1 MSKITEPGEPAISAN
16 GVDRRGAKID
26 LREWMQTDPMEQLR
40 KDRENEL
47 AAMEPEDRKRLLSG
61 RAHSPFRVSGASPAI
76 PREPQPAMRPP
87 RRCAVLQVDRATA
100 PP

>member
-47 AAMEPEDRKRLLSG
+47 AAMDARGPQAATDRVG
-61 RAHSPFRVSGASPAI
+61 HIQHFG
-76 PREPQPAMRPP
+76 
-87 RRCAVLQVDRATA
+87 
-100 PP
+100 